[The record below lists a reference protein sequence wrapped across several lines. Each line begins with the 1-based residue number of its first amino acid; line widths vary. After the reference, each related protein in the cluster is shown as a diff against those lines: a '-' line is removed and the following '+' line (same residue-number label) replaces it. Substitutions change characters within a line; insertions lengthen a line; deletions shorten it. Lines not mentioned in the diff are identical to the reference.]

1 MKVFPSLDIIRSSV
15 LRLYRRRRT
24 HFRCGLVQDMNSERL
39 LKTMATELPTLI
51 RQLQSSDPSLHSAA
65 VQRLGDFAE
74 MTERWRVRRVAWLQA
89 SPTFVAMSVKR
100 DD

>member
-1 MKVFPSLDIIRSSV
+1 M
-15 LRLYRRRRT
+15 
-24 HFRCGLVQDMNSERL
+24 HSERL

-74 MTERWRVRRVAWLQA
+74 MTERWRVRRVAGLGGLRA
-89 SPTFVAMSVKR
+89 GATFVAMSIKR

>member
-1 MKVFPSLDIIRSSV
+1 M
-15 LRLYRRRRT
+15 RT
-24 HFRCGLVQDMNSERL
+24 ERL
-39 LKTMATELPTLI
+39 LRTMATELPTLI

-74 MTERWRVRRVAWLQA
+74 MTERWRVGAGRPLRDRRVAGLGGLRPG
-89 SPTFVAMSVKR
+89 PTFVAMSIKR